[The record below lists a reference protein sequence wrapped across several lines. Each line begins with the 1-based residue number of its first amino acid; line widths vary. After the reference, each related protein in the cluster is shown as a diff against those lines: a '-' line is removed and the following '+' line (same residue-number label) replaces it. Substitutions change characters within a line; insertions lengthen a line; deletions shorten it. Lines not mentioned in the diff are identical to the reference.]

1 MPEDEDLLEG
11 IAEEV
16 GEMSEEDLEAAARAI
31 MAQQEKRKAYSKDR
45 VMSPEAK
52 EKQKSYRQKQYQKN
66 KAIMARYEELH
77 PEDFEKAEE
86 A

>member
-1 MPEDEDLLEG
+1 MTDEDLLEG

-16 GEMSEEDLEAAARAI
+16 DEMSEEDLEAAAKAI
-31 MAQQEKRKAYSKDR
+31 LAQQEKRKAYSKER

-52 EKQKSYRQKQYQKN
+52 EKQKLYRQKQYQKN
-66 KAIMARYEELH
+66 KAIMARYQELH
-77 PEDFEKAEE
+77 PEEFETEE